1 MIVNSITGRFDQI
14 GYKVYKNLQNLL
26 INAIKNEPYEDEL
39 SSVKNFYGDD
49 IDPFQLKLHLQILAT
64 NFPNESV
71 PSLTIFDIKD
81 YILSLSLRE
90 RACYLKYVCAIL
102 ELILVLPSTNAVSE
116 RSFSAIRRVKTYLRS
131 TMGQERLNNLLTL
144 YVHKDH
150 TDELDLMAV
159 ANEFV
164 SHSEHRLSTFGK
176 F

>member
-14 GYKVYKNLQNLL
+14 GYKVYKNLQDLL

-39 SSVKNFYGDD
+39 SFVKNFYGDD
-49 IDPFQLKLHLQILAT
+49 IDPFQLKPHLQILAT

-90 RACYLKYVCAIL
+90 RALLSEVCTIL

-116 RSFSAIRRVKTYLRS
+116 RSFSAMRRVKTYLRS
-131 TMGQERLNNLLTL
+131 TMRQERLNNLLTL
-144 YVHKDH
+144 HVHKDH

-164 SHSEHRLSTFGK
+164 SHSEHRL
-176 F
+176 

>member
-1 MIVNSITGRFDQI
+1 M
-14 GYKVYKNLQNLL
+14 
-26 INAIKNEPYEDEL
+26 
-39 SSVKNFYGDD
+39 
-49 IDPFQLKLHLQILAT
+49 KLHLQILAT
-64 NFPNESV
+64 NFPNKSV

-90 RACYLKYVCAIL
+90 RALLSEVCTIL

-116 RSFSAIRRVKTYLRS
+116 RSFSAMHRVKTYLRS

-144 YVHKDH
+144 NVHKDH

-164 SHSEHRLSTFGK
+164 SHSEHMLSTFGN
-176 F
+176 FNTFTYIIAIAFCCIHTYV

>member
-1 MIVNSITGRFDQI
+1 MQD
-14 GYKVYKNLQNLL
+14 LL

-39 SSVKNFYGDD
+39 SIVKNFYGDD
-49 IDPFQLKLHLQILAT
+49 IDPFQLKLHRQILAT

-90 RACYLKYVCAIL
+90 RALLSEVCTIL

-116 RSFSAIRRVKTYLRS
+116 RSFSAMRRVKTYLRS

-144 YVHKDH
+144 HVHKDH